1 MDINC
6 DLGEGIGNDEQIMP
20 YIGSCNIAC
29 GVHAGNRNLM
39 KKTVQLAI
47 KNDVKIGAH
56 PSFNDRENFGR
67 KEMFIPKDILKS
79 QIINQIASLNEIV
92 KDQGMKLQHVK
103 PHGAL
108 YNMAAKNTEV
118 AMAVIESI
126 QFFNEDFILY
136 VPYGSLIAYKA
147 EKFNIPFYN
156 EVFADRNYNDDLT
169 LVSRNHADAVI
180 EDADIIRDR
189 ITQLIKDKTI
199 ISITGKIKTM
209 IADTV
214 CVHGDNP
221 NVEQIVKDLKEI
233 VTSYN

>member
-67 KEMFIPKDILKS
+67 KEMFIPKNILKS

-180 EDADIIRDR
+180 EDANIIRDR

>member
-20 YIGSCNIAC
+20 FIGSCNIAC
-29 GVHAGNRNLM
+29 GVHAGNRELM

-67 KEMFIPKDILKS
+67 KEMFVPKDILKS

-92 KDQGMKLQHVK
+92 KEQGSKLHHVK

-126 QFFNEDFILY
+126 QFFNEDLILY

-147 EKFNIPFYN
+147 KKFKIPFYN

-169 LVSRNHADAVI
+169 LVSRDYAEAVI
-180 EDADIIRDR
+180 EDSNKIRKR
-189 ITQLIKDKTI
+189 ITQLIKDEII

-209 IADTV
+209 QADTV

-221 NVEQIVKDLKEI
+221 NIKQIVKDLTGI
-233 VTSYN
+233 VPNYN

>member
-67 KEMFIPKDILKS
+67 KEMFIPKNILKS

-180 EDADIIRDR
+180 EDANIIRDR

-221 NVEQIVKDLKEI
+221 NVEQIVKDLKKI

>member
-180 EDADIIRDR
+180 EDANIIRDR

-221 NVEQIVKDLKEI
+221 NVEQIVKDLKKI

>member
-6 DLGEGIGNDEQIMP
+6 DLGEGIGSDEQIMP
-20 YIGSCNIAC
+20 FIGSCNIAC
-29 GVHAGNRNLM
+29 GVHAGNRELM

-47 KNDVKIGAH
+47 KNNVKIGAH

-67 KEMFIPKDILKS
+67 KEMFLPKDILKS
-79 QIINQIASLNEIV
+79 QIVNQIASLNEIV
-92 KDQGMKLQHVK
+92 KEQGSKLHHVK

-126 QFFNEDFILY
+126 QFFNEDLILY

-147 EKFNIPFYN
+147 KKFNIPFYN

-169 LVSRNHADAVI
+169 LVSRDHAEAVI
-180 EDADIIRDR
+180 EDSNNIRDR
-189 ITQLIKDKTI
+189 IAELIKNETI

-209 IADTV
+209 QADTV

-221 NVEQIVKDLKEI
+221 NVKQIVKDLTGI
-233 VTSYN
+233 VTNYN

>member
-20 YIGSCNIAC
+20 FIGSCNIAC
-29 GVHAGNRNLM
+29 GVHAGSRELM

-47 KNDVKIGAH
+47 KNNVKIGAH

-67 KEMFIPKDILKS
+67 KEIFLPKDILKS

-92 KDQGMKLQHVK
+92 KEQGVKLHHVK

-118 AMAVIESI
+118 AMAVIESV
-126 QFFNEDFILY
+126 QFFNEDLILY

-147 EKFNIPFYN
+147 KKFKIPFYN

-169 LVSRNHADAVI
+169 LVSRDHAEAVI
-180 EDADIIRDR
+180 EDAIKIGDR
-189 ITQLIKDKTI
+189 ISQLIKYETI
-199 ISITGKIKTM
+199 ISINGKIKTM
-209 IADTV
+209 HADTV

-221 NVEQIVKDLKEI
+221 NVKQIVKDLSGI
-233 VTSYN
+233 VPDYN